1 MPRLI
6 TGSKTSGPPERE
18 AMMDAFQ
25 HRRRQAAPAYDLLLP
40 ERPAKRPA
48 IRFDRKPDISDA
60 EFVTIHPDC
69 SPAPAERS
77 LRSAADRPLAISLP
91 ALDAIA
97 GFLRHAENCLQRASP
112 RRFAGI
118 AVALF
123 VATFGL
129 ASNVASLVG
138 AGIAANPALS
148 FSHVTLTQRDQN
160 GMHILVLNGIIENGT
175 GLDAAVPPIRAD
187 FVAGDRV
194 LASILVEPPTSR
206 LGIGE
211 SRGFMARLPHPG
223 GKTPDVRLSFMPSG
237 VSAPRV

>member
-6 TGSKTSGPPERE
+6 TGSETSGPPERE

-25 HRRRQAAPAYDLLLP
+25 HRRRQAAPVYDLLLP
-40 ERPAKRPA
+40 ERPAKRPTV
-48 IRFDRKPDISDA
+48 RFDRKGDISDA

-69 SPAPAERS
+69 GA
-77 LRSAADRPLAISLP
+77 AADPGLRPAARQPQAISLP

-118 AVALF
+118 ALALF
-123 VATFGL
+123 VATVGL
-129 ASNVASLVG
+129 ASNVAGLVG
-138 AGIAANPALS
+138 AGITAHPALS

-160 GMHILVLNGIIENGT
+160 GMHILVLNGVIENGT
-175 GLDAAVPPIRAD
+175 GVDASVPPIRAD
-187 FVAGDRV
+187 FLAGDRV

-237 VSAPRV
+237 ASAPRV